1 MASVKVKVEVDL
13 DDLEDNDLIDE
24 LESRGYVV
32 LDSDIVDSFKFELDR
47 NDLRECL
54 FQMERFIPELKGLV
68 SALDKLAAK

>member
-1 MASVKVKVEVDL
+1 MTNTPYGYV

-32 LDSDIVDSFKFELDR
+32 LGSDIVEGFAYELKTR

-54 FQMERFIPELKGLV
+54 FQIERFIPELSGLV
-68 SALDKLAAK
+68 SALDKTTKT